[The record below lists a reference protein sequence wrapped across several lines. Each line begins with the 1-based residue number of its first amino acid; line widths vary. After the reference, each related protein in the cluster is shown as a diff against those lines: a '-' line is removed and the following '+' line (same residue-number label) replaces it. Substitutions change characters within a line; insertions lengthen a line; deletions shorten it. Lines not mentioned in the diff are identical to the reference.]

1 MVIVWCRRSWKQFK
15 LVVRGCHQTP
25 WDLWQVYQPMFGY
38 ENRVNNKD
46 HYYGGKAHGNLIGIH
61 ISLQAI
67 SKDYD

>member
-1 MVIVWCRRSWKQFK
+1 M
-15 LVVRGCHQTP
+15 VRGCHQTP
-25 WDLWQVYQPMFGY
+25 WDLWQVHQPMFGY

-61 ISLQAI
+61 ISLHAI